1 MQFQLINNHNNYF
14 RSRLD
19 PNREILEA
27 AQGNNLAIE
36 VYKEFHASI
45 THAKQRVKRGLILDF
60 HGQVM
65 TTINC

>member
-1 MQFQLINNHNNYF
+1 MQFNKKNNCNDYC
-14 RSRLD
+14 RSRMD

-27 AQGNNLAIE
+27 AQGNDLAIE

-45 THAKQRVKRGLILDF
+45 NDAKQRVKRGLILDF

-65 TTINC
+65 TIINC

>member
-1 MQFQLINNHNNYF
+1 MQFNKNNNCNDYF
-14 RSRLD
+14 RSRMD

-27 AQGNNLAIE
+27 AQGNDLAIE

-45 THAKQRVKRGLILDF
+45 NHAKQRVKRGLILDF

-65 TTINC
+65 K